1 MKIWLIKEGEPLPC
15 DDNPRLMR
23 TGMLAEY
30 LQKAGHQVTW
40 WTSTFF
46 HQTKAYRYDKVTVE
60 DREDLGRIVLLHSK
74 VVYKKNISFQRII
87 YFKILGKQFYRA
99 ALKEERPDIIVCSY
113 PSMEFAAQAVKFGK
127 AQGVPVI
134 IDVRDMWPDI
144 FVRGIPAKLRFIAP
158 IILKPFY
165 KKSEKIFGQADAIV
179 GAMEILIEWAK
190 SRGKRKENGNN
201 YLIPIGYSKAQL
213 SDREL
218 EEEGRKWTE
227 YGINRT
233 GWNICYIG
241 LLNAE
246 VLDMMSVLKGFK
258 RFHEQHP
265 ETRLV
270 LCGQGNL
277 YNELKKYESVDSGI
291 IVPGWINRKQILCL
305 LSMSNIGLY
314 PFRNTLEFRDA
325 FGNKVIEY
333 MANGLPVLSCL
344 EGYSKKYFEKYK
356 CGQYYVEGNENSF
369 LERLEYCY
377 SHTDEMKIMAQNA
390 KACFLEQFDS
400 EVLNARYEE
409 IIKKLTVKQEV

>member
-30 LQKAGHQVTW
+30 LHRAGHQVTW
-40 WTSTFF
+40 WASTFF
-46 HQTKAYRYDKVTVE
+46 HQTKSYRYDKAIVE
-60 DREDLGRIVLLHSK
+60 DREDIGRIVLLHSK
-74 VVYKKNISFQRII
+74 VVYKKNISLQRII
-87 YFKILGKQFYRA
+87 YFKILGKQFYQTS
-99 ALKEERPDIIVCSY
+99 LKEAKPDIIVCSY
-113 PSMEFAAQAVKFGK
+113 PSMELAAQAIKYGK
-127 AQGVPVI
+127 TKGVPVV

-144 FVRGIPAKLRFIAP
+144 FVRGIPNKLRFMAP
-158 IILKPFY
+158 IILKPLY
-165 KKSEKIFGQADAIV
+165 KKSEKIFGQASAIV
-179 GAMEILIEWAK
+179 GAMEILTEWAI
-190 SRGKRKENGNN
+190 SRGKRKENN
-201 YLIPIGYSKAQL
+201 YLIPIGYSKVQL
-213 SDREL
+213 NDREL
-218 EEEGRKWTE
+218 EEEEKKWNAYGVNRK
-227 YGINRT
+227 

-246 VLDMMSVLKGFK
+246 VLDMWTVLKGFK

-265 ETRLV
+265 EARLV

-277 YNELKKYESVDSGI
+277 YDELKKYESVDSGI

-305 LSMSNIGLY
+305 MSMCNIGLY

-333 MANGLPVLSCL
+333 MANELPILSCL

-356 CGQYYVEGNENSF
+356 CGQYYVEGDANSF
-369 LERLEYCY
+369 FERLEYCY
-377 SHTDEMKIMAQNA
+377 SHTGEMDIMAKNA

-400 EVLNARYEE
+400 EVLNARYAE
-409 IIKKLTVKQEV
+409 IIEKLV